1 MPLTK
6 AIRSTFW
13 GAFDLDIPDRVL
25 LYGDDYLSTYTLPSN
40 KKRSFP
46 KPKTFLQPQIKA
58 RVPFPKNQMTTH
70 HLPLL
75 GSIIKGNWIFH
86 CSLLDFPPDL
96 YNTKH
101 SHNIIWIYHII
112 CGNHFLSFL
121 P

>member
-1 MPLTK
+1 MVGKYLGNGPNIKIEIYSLTFMKVNQASSCMPLTK

-25 LYGDDYLSTYTLPSN
+25 LYGDDYLSTYTLLSN

-70 HLPLL
+70 H
-75 GSIIKGNWIFH
+75 
-86 CSLLDFPPDL
+86 
-96 YNTKH
+96 
-101 SHNIIWIYHII
+101 
-112 CGNHFLSFL
+112 
-121 P
+121 

>member
-1 MPLTK
+1 MVPTKKIEIYSLTFMKVNQASSCMPLTK

-25 LYGDDYLSTYTLPSN
+25 LYGDDYLSTYTLLSN

-70 HLPLL
+70 H
-75 GSIIKGNWIFH
+75 
-86 CSLLDFPPDL
+86 
-96 YNTKH
+96 
-101 SHNIIWIYHII
+101 
-112 CGNHFLSFL
+112 
-121 P
+121 